1 MEPHA
6 HDGHRPATAL
16 AILAAA
22 AGMVLTGCGP
32 SSGSS
37 AASTQ
42 SAASTRSAADAQ
54 SSGTSSATSSSGSS
68 AAVVSSA
75 SLPFPTTAG
84 DTWIYKN
91 TNGTT
96 SENKIASVTQV
107 ASGQQVT
114 MDTAFTDGGT
124 TTRSHY
130 AYIVQ
135 PNGQISLPFSQF
147 GSSGSSGGFSVK
159 LISGSLFW
167 PSAAEL
173 ASGRPYHSTLTLA
186 YTIAGKKQQVTMH
199 ATATGEGTESVTV
212 PAGTYSATVV
222 SEVESEKFD
231 GVNISTDVKTW
242 LASGVG
248 PVQSEL
254 VNIDGTTQNITN
266 KEELTSFVKG

>member
-1 MEPHA
+1 MELHA
-6 HDGHRPATAL
+6 PDVHRPATAL
-16 AILAAA
+16 AILATA

-42 SAASTRSAADAQ
+42 STAGPQ
-54 SSGTSSATSSSGSS
+54 SSGASSAKSSTGSTST
-68 AAVVSSA
+68 VVTAA
-75 SLPFPTTAG
+75 SLPFPTATG

-107 ASGQQVT
+107 SSGQQVL

-130 AYIVQ
+130 AYVVQ
-135 PNGQISLPFSQF
+135 PNGQITLPFSQF

-167 PSAAEL
+167 PSAAQL
-173 ASGRPYHSTLTLA
+173 ASGQPYHSTLTLA
-186 YTIAGKKQQVTMH
+186 YTIAGKKEQVTMH
-199 ATATGEGTESVTV
+199 TTATGDGTQSVTV

-222 SEVESEKFD
+222 NMLESEKFD
-231 GVNISTDVKTW
+231 GLNISTDVKTW
-242 LASGVG
+242 LASGIG

-254 VNIDGTTQNITN
+254 VNVDGTTQNVTN
-266 KEELTSFVKG
+266 KEELTSFVRG